1 MYNYLFSPITINTL
15 EIKNRIAYPA
25 LGLLFSYDRKLND
38 RYMEFYKERANGGV
52 GILTIG
58 PVGVDYIGSGAV
70 ALGIDNDDVIP
81 DFKKLTDIIKA
92 GGARPWIQ
100 LFHAGAYS
108 HPILI
113 DGRTPIGPSPVYTK
127 YSKTTPRE
135 MTLDDIDTVQEA
147 FAGAA
152 GRAVEAG
159 FDGVEIIA
167 SAGYL
172 LTQFL
177 SPLRNV
183 RTDHYGGSFENRI
196 RFPREVVERVRQR
209 VGPDVPVTIRMAGND
224 FMPGSNTDRE
234 TPEIAKVYE
243 AAGVDAI
250 NVTGGWHETRV
261 PQLPMDLP
269 RSAFSFLSLNVKK
282 AVSVPV
288 MASNRISDPDT
299 AEDII
304 QNGYADMVNLGRVL
318 IADPEWPIKA
328 FEGRKNEIRP
338 CTGCSQ
344 GCTDMIFQG
353 QPVFC
358 VGNPRAGYET
368 ERNISKTPNPKKV
381 MVIGAGPGGLEAAIT
396 ARKAGHQVE
405 IYDKDRDIGGQLW
418 LAGAPP
424 HKKEIWE
431 FIRYYRSMIN
441 KYGVPLYLNTEVS
454 LDQITAKNP
463 DHVIVAEGA
472 EPVTP
477 PISGL
482 DGPDVFSSWTVLKE
496 NPPLGKRVAVIGG
509 GSVGLETA
517 LFVAAKGCLT
527 PDVLHFLFAY
537 DAISVERLKELMFSG
552 TSSVTI
558 FEMLPKAG
566 KDVGRST
573 RWVLFDNLKRY
584 GITVLT
590 ETKVV
595 SVENGVVQ
603 YEKEKETGRM
613 QFDNVIVASGSRSKN
628 HLSRLIGDTGIP
640 FSTVGDCIKPGK
652 INDAIHGGFLAALDI

>member
-183 RTDHYGGSFENRI
+183 RTDHYGGSFENRV